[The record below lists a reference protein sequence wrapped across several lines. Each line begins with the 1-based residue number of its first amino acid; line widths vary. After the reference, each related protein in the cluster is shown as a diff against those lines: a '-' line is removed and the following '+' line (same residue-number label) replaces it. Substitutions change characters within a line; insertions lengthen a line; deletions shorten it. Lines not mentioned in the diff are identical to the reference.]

1 MNSNDMREEANN
13 VWQKAYNTFIHSP
26 VTDETISAVREA
38 RMVFNAAEEAA
49 AQQAQQEIPPDSY
62 YDIFEDV
69 EGCDEEDVL
78 LDEMREET
86 RRLQTENDQLRLD
99 FAAEIRE
106 RRAAVCE
113 RDVAIRERDEAR
125 REVCLEASTD
135 ASGCYIS
142 GKHILVAEDRGWD
155 CYNKEPHVGE
165 VTDMPS
171 EETQ

>member
-13 VWQKAYNTFIHSP
+13 VWQKAYNTFIKSP
-26 VTDETISAVREA
+26 VTDETLSAVRKA

-49 AQQAQQEIPPDSY
+49 AQQEIVPDSY

-69 EGCDEEDVL
+69 EGYDEVDVL
-78 LDEMREET
+78 LNEMREET
-86 RRLQTENDQLRLD
+86 RRLKTENDQLR
-99 FAAEIRE
+99 E
-106 RRAAVCE
+106 
-113 RDVAIRERDEAR
+113 ERDEAR

>member
-49 AQQAQQEIPPDSY
+49 AQQEIVPDSY

-99 FAAEIRE
+99 FDAEIRE

-125 REVCLEASTD
+125 REVCELECTD
-135 ASGCYIS
+135 GSGWIKS
-142 GKHILVAEDRGWD
+142 GTEEVALERGWD